1 MDCIKQLKYW
11 HKLEHFSPAAVHNT
25 SKILQDSLPW
35 DVPQKQQDSSKYYHQ
50 YTLYFGVFQLNEVV
64 EFVQDFFHSQKANSN
79 SPKTKVCHASLKLD
93 EHGRFIQETL
103 GFSILPWA
111 LQQLDKGLLET
122 DELAEAFKKKQQE
135 MTDYLTDGVLRDV
148 MTCEHLKKIQTYIQ
162 QELSWKNSPFD
173 EDSIYIRTE
182 LLEKNKPV
190 SDEEENADLLNSFY
204 IEDLERLM
212 KAYKTGN
219 CPEVF
224 RDYLSACLNKV
235 DLTQRIELS
244 THPEELEKS
253 LAPDNYPD
261 GCWPSPFRASL
272 MQQFAINKVINDL
285 SENKQGNL
293 FSVNGPPGTGKT
305 TLLRDVIAAILV
317 KRAKAMIKFDEPAKA
332 FRMLQEEKKSGK
344 FIPFIYQPDASICDG
359 GIVVASSNNGAVENI
374 SKELPLKK
382 EVGSYV
388 EQLGFFREVS
398 ESCINPDNWGLI
410 AAVMGNKK
418 NRRKFI
424 ESIWSNDSEKKS
436 LKQLLEDKMAA
447 PTHAQWLAT
456 IASFKEKLAAVEQE
470 KRTLMKL
477 REEAQQ
483 WKDLPKLAEETDQK
497 ILNVEQELKRLRHA
511 KKAFENESQ
520 VVHNQNLKDKE
531 DADRELEQV
540 IRNRPNRLFYWI
552 SKSKRTEYQVRY
564 AAVQAKKNRLAQQIQ
579 KHEELLKG
587 YKHRIS
593 NLDNLLKKT
602 RGEMKIYTRH
612 KAIKEK
618 LDGAYTDASFCDN
631 INDKKVQE
639 NSPWYSKELKQLESE
654 LFVEAMKVN
663 ECFILLAN
671 QTSRRIYTTLDRFFS
686 FLESGEQL
694 SDQQIQAMWNT
705 FWLVVPVV
713 SSTFASIQ
721 SMFAQLGPGS
731 IPWLFI
737 DEAGQAVPQAAA
749 GAIWRCKRAVVV
761 GDPFQIEPVV
771 TIPDTVIKELGN
783 KFDLTSEQIDIEL
796 SVQSMAD
803 RINKY
808 GWTMNGT
815 WVGSPLRV
823 HRRCV
828 DPMFSIANKIAYAN
842 MMYNATCSGSK
853 KPSLEPAF
861 ISVDGRVNGNRH
873 FVSAQGKVVKDL
885 ILEEIK
891 HQEEL
896 PDLFVIS
903 PFSEIPL
910 ELKKMLKEPLLEA
923 VAALPQKKDRQE
935 IDKWLNGHIGTV
947 HTFQGKQAEGVILC
961 LGLDSTKEGAAVW
974 ASSKPNLLNVAL
986 TRAKLCFVAV
996 GDDKIWLNKRY
1007 FCELKSFLPVRDSL
1021 AYINSMQAVEEEK

>member
-11 HKLEHFSPAAVHNT
+11 HKLEHFSPAAVHNN

-93 EHGRFIQETL
+93 EHGHFIQETL
-103 GFSILPWA
+103 GFSVLPWA
-111 LQQLDKGLLET
+111 LQQLNKGMLET

-148 MTCEHLKKIQTYIQ
+148 MTCEHLKKMQTYILH
-162 QELSWKNSPFD
+162 ELSWKDSPFD
-173 EDSIYIRTE
+173 KVPIYIRTE

-253 LAPDNYPD
+253 LVPDNYPD

-317 KRAKAMIKFDEPAKA
+317 KRATAMIKFDEPAKA
-332 FRMLQEEKKSGK
+332 FRMLKEEKKSGK

-511 KKAFENESQ
+511 KKAFESESQ
-520 VVHNQNLKDKE
+520 VVHNQNLKDK
-531 DADRELEQV
+531 
-540 IRNRPNRLFYWI
+540 
-552 SKSKRTEYQVRY
+552 
-564 AAVQAKKNRLAQQIQ
+564 
-579 KHEELLKG
+579 
-587 YKHRIS
+587 
-593 NLDNLLKKT
+593 
-602 RGEMKIYTRH
+602 
-612 KAIKEK
+612 
-618 LDGAYTDASFCDN
+618 
-631 INDKKVQE
+631 
-639 NSPWYSKELKQLESE
+639 
-654 LFVEAMKVN
+654 
-663 ECFILLAN
+663 
-671 QTSRRIYTTLDRFFS
+671 
-686 FLESGEQL
+686 
-694 SDQQIQAMWNT
+694 
-705 FWLVVPVV
+705 
-713 SSTFASIQ
+713 
-721 SMFAQLGPGS
+721 
-731 IPWLFI
+731 
-737 DEAGQAVPQAAA
+737 
-749 GAIWRCKRAVVV
+749 
-761 GDPFQIEPVV
+761 
-771 TIPDTVIKELGN
+771 
-783 KFDLTSEQIDIEL
+783 
-796 SVQSMAD
+796 
-803 RINKY
+803 
-808 GWTMNGT
+808 
-815 WVGSPLRV
+815 
-823 HRRCV
+823 
-828 DPMFSIANKIAYAN
+828 
-842 MMYNATCSGSK
+842 
-853 KPSLEPAF
+853 
-861 ISVDGRVNGNRH
+861 
-873 FVSAQGKVVKDL
+873 
-885 ILEEIK
+885 
-891 HQEEL
+891 
-896 PDLFVIS
+896 
-903 PFSEIPL
+903 
-910 ELKKMLKEPLLEA
+910 
-923 VAALPQKKDRQE
+923 
-935 IDKWLNGHIGTV
+935 
-947 HTFQGKQAEGVILC
+947 
-961 LGLDSTKEGAAVW
+961 
-974 ASSKPNLLNVAL
+974 
-986 TRAKLCFVAV
+986 
-996 GDDKIWLNKRY
+996 
-1007 FCELKSFLPVRDSL
+1007 
-1021 AYINSMQAVEEEK
+1021 